1 MEYIKALNL
10 TNSLQNVCSQS
21 TQTLC
26 SMFLPLLR
34 RQQGIKARCW
44 LMGLPESTIKL
55 MWEVS
60 VFSQA

>member
-1 MEYIKALNL
+1 MKIMINVLMETRVRKKPLTFEMKYIKALNL

-34 RQQGIKARCW
+34 R
-44 LMGLPESTIKL
+44 
-55 MWEVS
+55 
-60 VFSQA
+60 